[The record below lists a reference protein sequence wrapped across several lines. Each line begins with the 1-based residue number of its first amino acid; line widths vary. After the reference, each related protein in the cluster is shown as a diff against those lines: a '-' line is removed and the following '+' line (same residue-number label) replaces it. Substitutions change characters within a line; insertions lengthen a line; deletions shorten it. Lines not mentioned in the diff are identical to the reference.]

1 MDEKKAYAYALRLL
15 SKRAYLSV
23 TLSEKLAGKG
33 APAPVVQTV
42 LDKVTRLGYVD
53 DAEYVRRY
61 AQERTRR
68 GYGPGYIRSALRQK
82 GLSPDFIRETLQGET
97 GGEDPVETAV
107 RALKGSSAFRRRP
120 KPGEDPRRRSER
132 CYAFL
137 ARRGFG
143 ASVILSA
150 VRAATREDVEY

>member
-23 TLSEKLAGKG
+23 ALSEKLSGKG
-33 APAPVVQTV
+33 ASAAVVQTV

-53 DAEYVRRY
+53 DAEFVRRFS
-61 AQERTRR
+61 QERSRR
-68 GYGPGYIRSALRQK
+68 GYGPGYIRSALRKK
-82 GLSPDFIRETLQGET
+82 GLSPDFIRETLKDEKT
-97 GGEDPVETAV
+97 GEDPVETAV
-107 RALKGSSAFRRRP
+107 RALKSSSAFRRKP

-150 VRAATREDVEY
+150 VRSATREDIEY